1 MTYIGMSFH
10 INFITNSYAREFGTV
25 IFTFINAKIKIN
37 QRVKNEVEQEQRQ
50 HMLPVK

>member
-1 MTYIGMSFH
+1 MSFH
-10 INFITNSYAREFGTV
+10 INSITISYTREFGTV

-50 HMLPVK
+50 HMLPFK